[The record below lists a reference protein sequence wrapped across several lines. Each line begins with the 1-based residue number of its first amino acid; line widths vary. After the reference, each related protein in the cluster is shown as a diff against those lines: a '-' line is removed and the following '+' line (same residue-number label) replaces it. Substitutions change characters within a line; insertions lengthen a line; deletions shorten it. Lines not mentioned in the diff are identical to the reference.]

1 MLDRVISLSVALSL
15 ALLVW
20 LYARSRDQEVLD
32 NVPIPVHISLPPG
45 QTDHFRLEINGPSEV
60 PMSFTGA
67 PSRIR
72 DLRAMLQRGELQV
85 NVTLTMPEDHPE
97 DGHYLDRY
105 LDTVHID
112 VADVHV
118 PPGVTA
124 MIVEG
129 RNRIPVTLYRLV
141 ERRLPVRVD
150 SDLEDRA
157 GQITLEPA
165 SVMVRGPQE
174 VLEKA
179 RFILTRSV
187 TAAARAEKSG
197 KGPVAI
203 GPVPLVTEIEGRAVR
218 ATPSAVMVRWTPKP
232 RYYEVKTTVQFLC
245 PANFGLRPKFIGES
259 RGGEISLRLQGP
271 DLPEEPKIIAYID
284 LTRGNFLA
292 GLNHESVKLQ
302 LPRDFQL
309 AQEPPRPI
317 AFELVAT
324 EPASRSLGAFPG
336 Q

>member
-187 TAAARAEKSG
+187 NAAARTEKSG

>member
-1 MLDRVISLSVALSL
+1 MIDRIISLAVAISL

-32 NVPIPVHISLPPG
+32 NVPIPVQITLPPG
-45 QTDHFRLEINGPSEV
+45 QTDQYTLEVNGPSNV
-60 PMSFTGA
+60 PMSFTGSPA
-67 PSRIR
+67 RIR
-72 DLRAMLQRGELQV
+72 ELRGMLQRGDLQV
-85 NVTLTMPEDHPE
+85 HVTLTAPEERSE

-112 VADVHV
+112 TTDVQV
-118 PPGVTA
+118 PPGITTMV
-124 MIVEG
+124 VEG
-129 RNRIPVTLYRLV
+129 RNRIPVTLYRIV

-150 SDLEDRA
+150 SALEERA

-165 SVMVRGPQE
+165 SVLVRGPQE
-174 VLEKA
+174 VLDKV
-179 RFILTRSV
+179 RSV
-187 TAAARAEKSG
+187 MTQPAGLPARVDRSV

-203 GPVPLVTEIEGRAVR
+203 GPIPLVSELEGRSVR
-218 ATPSAVMVRWTPKP
+218 TTPGAVMVRWTPKP
-232 RYYEVKTTVQFLC
+232 RIYEVKTRVQFMC
-245 PANFGLRPKFIGES
+245 PSNFALRPRFIGDS
-259 RGGEISLRLQGP
+259 RAGEITLRVQGP
-271 DLPEEPKIIAYID
+271 DLVEEPKILAFID
-284 LTRGNFLA
+284 LTQVNFLA
-292 GLNHESVKLQ
+292 GLNHEAVRLQ

-324 EPASRSLGAFPG
+324 DSTSRGLSGLPM